1 MSGLPAIPTRRT
13 KRAIWEYMILW
24 PVERVTE
31 HLMSGEYIP
40 EDDLR
45 DLYALRQRL
54 RALDNALAMREK
66 QAGVAQE
73 DVEALP
79 ASQR

>member
-1 MSGLPAIPTRRT
+1 
-13 KRAIWEYMILW
+13 MILW
-24 PVERVTE
+24 PLERVTE

-45 DLYALRQRL
+45 DLYAIRRRL
-54 RALDNALAMREK
+54 RALDDALAMRERM
-66 QAGVAQE
+66 AGISE

-79 ASQR
+79 DQRG